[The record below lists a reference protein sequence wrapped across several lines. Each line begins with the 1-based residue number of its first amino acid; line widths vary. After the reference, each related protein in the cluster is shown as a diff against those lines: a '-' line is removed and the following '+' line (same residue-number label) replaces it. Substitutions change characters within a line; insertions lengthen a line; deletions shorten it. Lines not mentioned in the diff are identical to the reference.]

1 MIYLY
6 MGKGGVGKTTCA
18 AAHAVSLADSGRKTL
33 VVSLDPAHNLGD
45 VLDVE
50 LGDEPRKVAENLWAM
65 EPDFEKVIS
74 KYLKELTE
82 RVKDVYGY
90 LKIFNLDNYVDTLR
104 YSPGVEEDAVLRKIM
119 EILRMKGYEEIV
131 LDTPPTGLTVRMLV
145 LPSVSLTWIEKLME
159 LRLRLLGARRALEKL
174 SGEKLVIRRG
184 ETEISVPTD
193 PEDDPIFK
201 ELEALR
207 KEISWVQGILTDGGR
222 TSVSMVVNPDVLSVR
237 EASRAIGVLRKVG
250 IPMRRL
256 IVNKYLRL
264 SETPSELE
272 ETVREQEEALG
283 LAKKE
288 LGFLETVVVPLFP
301 REPRGFEAL
310 REVARFLA

>member
-1 MIYLY
+1 MIRMFL
-6 MGKGGVGKTTCA
+6 GKGGVGKTTCA
-18 AAHAVSLADSGRKTL
+18 AATAVSLAEAGRKTL
-33 VVSLDPAHNLGD
+33 IVSLDPAHNLGD
-45 VLDVE
+45 VLDAE
-50 LGDEPRKVAENLWAM
+50 LGDEPREVMDGLWAM

-74 KYLKELTE
+74 KYLRELAE

-119 EILRMKGYEEIV
+119 EILRMGDYEEIV

-174 SGEKLVIRRG
+174 SGEKMVIRHG
-184 ETEISVPTD
+184 ETEITVATD
-193 PEDDPIFK
+193 PEDDPIFR

-207 KEISWVQGILTDGGR
+207 REISWLQGIITDGSR
-222 TSVSMVVNPDVLSVR
+222 TTVSMVVNPDVLSVR
-237 EASRAIGVLRKVG
+237 EAARAIGVLKRVG

-264 SETPSELE
+264 SEVPVELKE
-272 ETVREQEEALG
+272 RVEEQERALE
-283 LAKKE
+283 LARRE
-288 LGFLETVVVPLFP
+288 LGFLETVIVPLFP
-301 REPRGFEAL
+301 REPRGVGAL
-310 REVARFLA
+310 REVARYMA